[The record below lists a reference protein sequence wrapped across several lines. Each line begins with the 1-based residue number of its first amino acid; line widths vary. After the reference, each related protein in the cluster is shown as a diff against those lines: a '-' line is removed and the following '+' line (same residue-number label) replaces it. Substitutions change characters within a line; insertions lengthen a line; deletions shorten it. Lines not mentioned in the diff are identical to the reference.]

1 MMRDPF
7 GHAATALLVACAVL
21 ITASVVHREL
31 AAPRAA
37 AGPDL
42 RPRRVSGWPALL
54 AGGHWIGSSSAPV
67 RIVEF
72 SDLQCPF
79 CARAHPL
86 LEEVQRRNP
95 RRVALLYRH
104 FPLDQIHPL
113 ARPAALAAECAAE
126 QGAFAALTRLVFAQ
140 QDSLGIAPW
149 RSFAARAGV
158 RDLTRFDQC
167 LGSGRY
173 AERVARDVAAGN
185 RVRIEVT
192 PTLIINGVLH
202 PGALTTAQL
211 DSLVA
216 EARP

>member
-1 MMRDPF
+1 MIRDPF
-7 GHAATALLVACAVL
+7 GHAATTLLVACAVL

-31 AAPRAA
+31 TAPGAP

-42 RPRRVSGWPALL
+42 RPRRVAAWPELL
-54 AGGHWIGSSSAPV
+54 RGGHWIGSSSAPV

-79 CARAHPL
+79 CARTHPL

-104 FPLDQIHPL
+104 YPLDQIHPL
-113 ARPAALAAECAAE
+113 ARPAALAVECAAE
-126 QGAFAALTRLVFAQ
+126 QGAFAALTRIIFAQ
-140 QDSLGIAPW
+140 QDSLGVTPW
-149 RSFAARAGV
+149 RGLAARAGV
-158 RDLTRFDQC
+158 SDLPRFDQC
-167 LGSGRY
+167 LTSGRFT
-173 AERVARDVAAGN
+173 ERVAQDVAAGN

-192 PTLIINGVLH
+192 PTLIVNGVLH
-202 PGALTTAQL
+202 PGALTPAQL

-216 EARP
+216 GARP